1 MRNVVN
7 VSHMVYCQNSESRV
21 ISYTP
26 ENKDIIEIFMNKSII
41 SLFSNNTYDCLGGV
55 MVSVLT
61 SRHNIVGSISNLIK
75 PKTIHLVC
83 VASLLRWEIITIRIR
98 KVNTIY
104 FLLRVIASDFP
115 FGIFKLF
122 FSALYQIDNLSNAF
136 GSIIAGNKN
145 KIFISE
151 RSIM

>member
-55 MVSVLT
+55 MVRFNLQSDQTKDNTFGMCCFFTKVRNYYNKDT
-61 SRHNIVGSISNLIK
+61 KGQHYIFPSSSYSI
-75 PKTIHLVC
+75 
-83 VASLLRWEIITIRIR
+83 
-98 KVNTIY
+98 
-104 FLLRVIASDFP
+104 
-115 FGIFKLF
+115 
-122 FSALYQIDNLSNAF
+122 
-136 GSIIAGNKN
+136 
-145 KIFISE
+145 
-151 RSIM
+151 